1 MATELMRV
9 VSKKVTGKEVSFGHR
24 SVFPVQFDGQAVDRW
39 WKQLLVFKVFSK
51 VAGDKHPT
59 ILGVASIP
67 LRSLIQSPDLV
78 TISELPVKDK
88 TSPSR
93 TADQDSSQR
102 GNMIGLISVSMEL
115 ASDSKDFAS
124 ALAKTRV
131 AEMQGAKI
139 VPLPSSDPRAG
150 LGHLTRQASS
160 PSSSKHASPGR
171 HQNRDGDQSRT
182 VGKSSGAL
190 SSGHPEADVGH
201 SETETTQTTKTN
213 RETTPKHQDGYEA
226 LTLHSLLYVRDG
238 HLTTSSIPGQT
249 MPSPHPYPSL
259 QYSSGGRDRVV
270 NNTYL
275 VGRMFWLDD
284 AARSDVCWGTTQPA
298 FDFVQ
303 VSPVLLTQSLLER
316 MRNNFTVI
324 EVWDKKTS
332 AQHDQLLGIAKL
344 PLHQLYMSYRD
355 QRIGKTLLKSQYPVV
370 AVDNEVPITDP
381 FTGQRCG
388 QLTIL
393 LALGSQQQVSA
404 LQRLKSIRRDAT
416 DVPERPIRYGERT
429 HVHSADQEVED
440 SGAVEHVF
448 EVVIEGIQGLPQL
461 EDSVWGEADCFIQ
474 YHFPH
479 QQQQLQQQQEF
490 GGLIQ
495 DSSLTLRPHRTPT
508 TLCVP
513 DPVFND
519 VCRHRVI
526 LVQGTPVQRELL
538 TDIMWYLSSYINFF
552 LTACAGVGGHAGG
565 IPFEVWC
572 RFYYPNVRDQ
582 VIAKATLPL
591 AKLCAMVTMQ
601 RRGEP
606 SVQTFSLPL
615 RTHQDDQ
622 ERAAE
627 ESSPKLRDS
636 GLLDV
641 TVSYRQTVI
650 QHKTHPSRER
660 GAGGGGPHVSLALAI
675 HRACGLKSAATSLAR
690 HDNGMQYTSQ
700 VGVNSYIK
708 IQLSFMAKDE
718 MRVTRTIARSFCPE
732 YNHHVE
738 LPCPLLLAPG
748 EGEEEEDV
756 MSLAEAL
763 ESADLIL
770 QVWHQ
775 VPGFRTGESERP
787 HQVEDTLP
795 RGGGGGMMGHRVI
808 AETGDIL
815 IGSATIPLVKLLANR
830 TGLEGWFPISLPLLG
845 WDTAPL
851 PRQHDPLSDTPDD
864 TPQPHPKLLDRVAGG
879 VELAVKFRHQG
890 DRERVID
897 AGRKVGWS
905 PDSLVLED
913 VEQIWDDGVQD
924 QGSSSSLS
932 CEVTIDVDGAWFPVQ
947 PSLRPGQTQLDPH
960 TKAYIRYKFYDK
972 GAVCSKLCYLDQT
985 GDGQLCADLK
995 HCHVLH
1001 ANQSQ
1006 PFAWYLR
1013 EEQLEVQLWL
1023 SYNSELPEESK
1034 ARPRHRD
1041 KLIGCTY
1048 IDLSPL
1054 CHQRVKR
1061 HRVSGVFPLFKPG
1074 CADMGGACLRA
1085 HVTMRVTSEQ
1095 KPVTF
1100 QQDQHKR
1107 VQDEESVDEETRPSD
1122 DTKEGEGVK
1131 ERVKEEEEERQKNQP
1146 VWMTVVVE
1154 RAMRLSD
1161 FTDPSR
1167 VESVAPSSYVTFQ
1180 SAVGPSPAVTP
1191 TVPSSNN
1198 PQWKYIRDVAISPQL
1213 LDNQS
1218 LIFKIWHQISSKQDS
1233 TCDRVLGFIAVDLGP
1248 LLAGIRSLDGWY
1260 NIMDFS
1266 GQTLGQIKI
1275 SITPKESLSPLRHS
1289 PKQRA
1294 MLGSPN
1300 SSNLFSR
1307 APLPP
1312 PHYLLSSLPSSSNRP
1327 GNSLPSTH
1335 PAVRSLNH
1343 FEQHLEGV
1351 RQFHGK
1357 LQDRLRSLHRM
1368 ETDSGSSED
1377 GIQHT
1382 VTQNHPEVGI
1392 QQSDFRSHL
1401 SERTPSSSYL
1411 LETFRKNMEELDELH
1426 QRLKTKLSGGETP
1439 SSSALPNAASHHHG
1453 NSGSDAERRRMS
1465 ADDVNGDGGGQV
1477 GHSGQYGA
1485 GNMVVDDG
1493 TVPHG
1498 SENNNQQHH
1507 HHHHHN
1513 LQQHNYQDHLE
1524 SSHSTFLID
1533 KEERTDGR
1541 EDDERTSNW
1550 STEGDPSD
1558 EALRD
1563 YTHRDGGSRGGD
1575 EEDTRNGR
1583 VTMDPKYENSGMRRE
1598 DVGGEDGDD
1607 DGRHQFLEDG
1617 ARGDDEDSMIY
1628 VRPLNDISCP
1638 AFSNGIN
1645 DDVISP
1651 PSSRPPHYIPSSSSH
1666 RYTSEHH
1673 DKDEL
1678 HHHGDDEIKPSD
1690 GIDDD
1695 LLAGND
1701 RLGGRIGVEEYQDSN
1716 TIHTKDDGYY
1726 ANQISDA
1733 FSGGRGG
1740 DGEQDGLHS
1749 YPGTDPVHKAGF
1761 DGMGRD
1767 MVQGGHAQQEDA
1779 VQGHHKNASS
1789 TLPDFFLPPTDLE
1802 ASMRALYNTVSGPPS
1817 HELSARDQAK
1827 FEAAHEM
1834 AQRLGSGGQQR
1845 SQAASRTTL
1854 PFSYKQPTADQAKRI
1869 AKIFSAKF

>member
-1 MATELMRV
+1 
-9 VSKKVTGKEVSFGHR
+9 
-24 SVFPVQFDGQAVDRW
+24 
-39 WKQLLVFKVFSK
+39 
-51 VAGDKHPT
+51 
-59 ILGVASIP
+59 
-67 LRSLIQSPDLV
+67 
-78 TISELPVKDK
+78 
-88 TSPSR
+88 
-93 TADQDSSQR
+93 
-102 GNMIGLISVSMEL
+102 
-115 ASDSKDFAS
+115 
-124 ALAKTRV
+124 
-131 AEMQGAKI
+131 
-139 VPLPSSDPRAG
+139 
-150 LGHLTRQASS
+150 
-160 PSSSKHASPGR
+160 
-171 HQNRDGDQSRT
+171 
-182 VGKSSGAL
+182 
-190 SSGHPEADVGH
+190 
-201 SETETTQTTKTN
+201 
-213 RETTPKHQDGYEA
+213 
-226 LTLHSLLYVRDG
+226 
-238 HLTTSSIPGQT
+238 
-249 MPSPHPYPSL
+249 
-259 QYSSGGRDRVV
+259 
-270 NNTYL
+270 
-275 VGRMFWLDD
+275 
-284 AARSDVCWGTTQPA
+284 
-298 FDFVQ
+298 
-303 VSPVLLTQSLLER
+303 
-316 MRNNFTVI
+316 
-324 EVWDKKTS
+324 
-332 AQHDQLLGIAKL
+332 
-344 PLHQLYMSYRD
+344 
-355 QRIGKTLLKSQYPVV
+355 YPVV
-370 AVDNEVPITDP
+370 AVDNELPITDP

-416 DVPERPIRYGERT
+416 DVPERPVRYGERA

-440 SGAVEHVF
+440 SGAALSIHLSPSPTHFVYLFPFCNTVEHVF

-538 TDIMWYLSSYINFF
+538 T
-552 LTACAGVGGHAGG
+552 ACAGVGGHAGG

-627 ESSPKLRDS
+627 ESGPKLRDS

-660 GAGGGGPHVSLALAI
+660 GATGGGPHVSLALAI

-690 HDNGMQYTSQ
+690 HDNGMQYPSQ

-748 EGEEEEDV
+748 EGEEDDDV

-808 AETGDIL
+808 AETGDVL

-830 TGLEGWFPISLPLLG
+830 TGLEGWFPISLPPLG

-851 PRQHDPLSDTPDD
+851 PRQHDPLSDTPE
-864 TPQPHPKLLDRVAGG
+864 PHPKLLDRVAGG
-879 VELAVKFRHQG
+879 VELAVKFGHQG

-913 VEQIWDDGVQD
+913 VEQIWDEGVQD

-932 CEVTIDVDGAWFPVQ
+932 CEVTIDVDAAWFPVQ

-995 HCHVLH
+995 HCQVLH

-1041 KLIGCTY
+1041 KLIGCSY

-1095 KPVTF
+1095 KPVTT
-1100 QQDQHKR
+1100 QQDQRKR
-1107 VQDEESVDEETRPSD
+1107 VHDEESLDEETLPSD
-1122 DTKEGEGVK
+1122 KAKEGEG
-1131 ERVKEEEEERQKNQP
+1131 VKEEEEERQKNQP

-1167 VESVAPSSYVTFQ
+1167 VESIAPSSYVTFQ

-1198 PQWKYIRDVAISPQL
+1198 PQWKYTRDVAISPQL

-1266 GQTLGQIKI
+1266 GQTLGQIK
-1275 SITPKESLSPLRHS
+1275 
-1289 PKQRA
+1289 
-1294 MLGSPN
+1294 GSPN

-1312 PHYLLSSLPSSSNRP
+1312 PHYLSSSSSSSNRP
-1327 GNSLPSTH
+1327 GSSLPSTR

-1351 RQFHGK
+1351 REFHGK

-1377 GIQHT
+1377 GFQHPVIQ
-1382 VTQNHPEVGI
+1382 NPPEVGI
-1392 QQSDFRSHL
+1392 QQSDFRSHLL

-1439 SSSALPNAASHHHG
+1439 SSSSLPNAASHHHG

-1465 ADDVNGDGGGQV
+1465 SDDVNGDGGEQV
-1477 GHSGQYGA
+1477 GHNGQYGA
-1485 GNMVVDDG
+1485 GNMVVDNG
-1493 TVPHG
+1493 AVPHG
-1498 SENNNQQHH
+1498 NENNNQQHH
-1507 HHHHHN
+1507 HHHHHD
-1513 LQQHNYQDHLE
+1513 LQRHDHQDHLG
-1524 SSHSTFLID
+1524 SGHRTILSD
-1533 KEERTDGR
+1533 GVERTDVR

-1563 YTHRDGGSRGGD
+1563 YTDRDGGSRGGD
-1575 EEDTRNGR
+1575 KEDTRNGR
-1583 VTMDPKYENSGMRRE
+1583 VMMDPQYENSGMKRE
-1598 DVGGEDGDD
+1598 DVGGEDEDD

-1638 AFSNGIN
+1638 AFSNGVN

-1651 PSSRPPHYIPSSSSH
+1651 PSSRPPHYIPSSSH

-1673 DKDEL
+1673 DEDEL
-1678 HHHGDDEIKPSD
+1678 HQHRDDKFKPSD

-1695 LLAGND
+1695 LFAGTD
-1701 RLGGRIGVEEYQDSN
+1701 RLGGRIDAEEYQGSN
-1716 TIHTKDDGYY
+1716 TIHTTEDGYH
-1726 ANQISDA
+1726 ANQIIDS
-1733 FSGGRGG
+1733 F
-1740 DGEQDGLHS
+1740 
-1749 YPGTDPVHKAGF
+1749 
-1761 DGMGRD
+1761 RD
-1767 MVQGGHAQQEDA
+1767 MADGGHAQHEDA
-1779 VQGHHKNASS
+1779 LQGYRTDGLQNLATPSDHTNSASS
-1789 TLPDFFLPPTDLE
+1789 HTDS
-1802 ASMRALYNTVSGPPS
+1802 ASNVVRTRSSTGTSGSGPDDECS
-1817 HELSARDQAK
+1817 NVGIRGSSQDDDWSNARVRDGDLDDDDVVVEDGIVLTLNAQEAELQRRQLELKEVERSAAVRPKAYPFQS
-1827 FEAAHEM
+1827 M
-1834 AQRLGSGGQQR
+1834 LGLI
-1845 SQAASRTTL
+1845 TL
-1854 PFSYKQPTADQAKRI
+1854 S
-1869 AKIFSAKF
+1869 

>member
-1 MATELMRV
+1 
-9 VSKKVTGKEVSFGHR
+9 
-24 SVFPVQFDGQAVDRW
+24 
-39 WKQLLVFKVFSK
+39 
-51 VAGDKHPT
+51 
-59 ILGVASIP
+59 
-67 LRSLIQSPDLV
+67 
-78 TISELPVKDK
+78 
-88 TSPSR
+88 
-93 TADQDSSQR
+93 
-102 GNMIGLISVSMEL
+102 MEL

-139 VPLPSSDPRAG
+139 VPLPSSDRRVG
-150 LGHLTRQASS
+150 LTHLTG
-160 PSSSKHASPGR
+160 HASPPSQPSSR
-171 HQNRDGDQSRT
+171 HTSPKSHQAKDGSGYRTTGKSCAAVPFGHPGPDIDNFGGEYADDQTIQSTKKKNRDTSPNQQG
-182 VGKSSGAL
+182 GF
-190 SSGHPEADVGH
+190 
-201 SETETTQTTKTN
+201 
-213 RETTPKHQDGYEA
+213 EA

-238 HLTTSSIPGQT
+238 HLNTPIIPGHS
-249 MPSPHPYPSL
+249 MPRPHPHPTL
-259 QYSSGGRDRVV
+259 QYTSGGRDRLVH
-270 NNTYL
+270 NTYL

-284 AARSDVCWGTTQPA
+284 AARSDVCWGTTQPN
-298 FDFVQ
+298 FDYVQ

-370 AVDNEVPITDP
+370 AVDNEIPINDP

-416 DVPERPIRYGERT
+416 DVPERPVHYGERAN
-429 HVHSADQEVED
+429 VHTADQEVED
-440 SGAVEHVF
+440 TGAVEHVF
-448 EVVIEGIQGLPQL
+448 EVVIESIQGLPQL

-490 GGLIQ
+490 GGLLQ
-495 DSSLTLRPHRTPT
+495 DNSLTLRPHHTPT

-519 VCRHRVI
+519 VCRHRIV
-526 LVQGTPVQRELL
+526 LVQGTPVQREL
-538 TDIMWYLSSYINFF
+538 

-615 RTHQDDQ
+615 RTHQDDHQ
-622 ERAAE
+622 RAADE
-627 ESSPKLRDS
+627 TGAMLHDS

-650 QHKTHPSRER
+650 QHRTNPSRAI
-660 GAGGGGPHVSLALAI
+660 GATAGGPHVSLALTI
-675 HRACGLKSAATSLAR
+675 LRACGLKSAATSLAR
-690 HDNGMQYTSQ
+690 HDNGMQYPSQ

-718 MRVTRTIARSFCPE
+718 VRVTRTIARSFCPE

-738 LPCPLLLAPG
+738 LPCPLLLAPR
-748 EGEEEEDV
+748 EGEDDDV

-775 VPGFRTGESERP
+775 VPGFREGDGERP
-787 HQVEDTLP
+787 HIEDALL
-795 RGGGGGMMGHRVI
+795 RGSGGGMRGHRVI
-808 AETGDIL
+808 ADTGDIL
-815 IGSATIPLVKLLANR
+815 IGSATIALVKLLANR
-830 TGLEGWFPISLPLLG
+830 TGLEGWFPISLPPIG
-845 WDTAPL
+845 WDTTPH

-864 TPQPHPKLLDRVAGG
+864 TPQPHTKLLDRVAGG
-879 VELAVKFRHQG
+879 VELAVKFGHQA

-913 VEQIWDDGVQD
+913 AQEIWDDGPQD

-947 PSLRPGQTQLDPH
+947 SSLRPGQSQLDPH

-985 GDGQLCADLK
+985 GEGQLCADLK

-1001 ANQSQ
+1001 TNQSL

-1023 SYNSELPEESK
+1023 SYSTELHKESK

-1041 KLIGCTY
+1041 RLIGCAY

-1061 HRVSGVFPLFKPG
+1061 HRVSGVFPMYKPG

-1095 KPVTF
+1095 KPITTH
-1100 QQDQHKR
+1100 QTDLCKR
-1107 VQDEESVDEETRPSD
+1107 IRDDESIDEETQPNQ
-1122 DTKEGEGVK
+1122 DTKESKGVQEK
-1131 ERVKEEEEERQKNQP
+1131 VNEEEGDRQKNQP
-1146 VWMTVVVE
+1146 VWMTVIVE

-1167 VESVAPSSYVTFQ
+1167 AESISPSSYVTFQ
-1180 SAVGPSPAVTP
+1180 SAIGPSPAVTP
-1191 TVPSSNN
+1191 TVSNSNN
-1198 PQWKYIRDVAISPQL
+1198 PQWKYNRDVAISPQL

-1218 LIFKIWHQISSKQDS
+1218 LVFKIWHQISSKQDS
-1233 TCDRVLGFIAVDLGP
+1233 TCDRVLGFTSVDLGP

-1294 MLGSPN
+1294 ILGSPN

-1312 PHYLLSSLPSSSNRP
+1312 PHYLLPSSSNHP
-1327 GNSLPSTH
+1327 VSGLPSSH
-1335 PAVRSLNH
+1335 PAARSLDH
-1343 FEQHLEGV
+1343 FQQHLEGV
-1351 RQFHGK
+1351 REFHGK
-1357 LQDRLRSLHRM
+1357 LQERLRSLHRM
-1368 ETDSGSSED
+1368 ETDTGSSD
-1377 GIQHT
+1377 GGTQHT
-1382 VTQNHPEVGI
+1382 VTQDPPKI
-1392 QQSDFRSHL
+1392 RTQQSDYQSHL
-1401 SERTPSSSYL
+1401 AERTPSSSYL
-1411 LETFRKNMEELDELH
+1411 LENFRKNMEELDELH
-1426 QRLKTKLSGGETP
+1426 QRLKTKLSGGET
-1439 SSSALPNAASHHHG
+1439 SSQNPATHHHG
-1453 NSGSDAERRRMS
+1453 NAGSDAERRPIS
-1465 ADDVNGDGGGQV
+1465 GDGNGIGAKQGGEF
-1477 GHSGQYGA
+1477 STFD
-1485 GNMVVDDG
+1485 NVVDDQ
-1493 TVPHG
+1493 TDSHG
-1498 SENNNQQHH
+1498 NANNNRHHHQQHH
-1507 HHHHHN
+1507 QQYDHQNQHH
-1513 LQQHNYQDHLE
+1513 QQYHDQDHLE
-1524 SSHSTFLID
+1524 GHRTVLD
-1533 KEERTDGR
+1533 DGVERTDSR
-1541 EDDERTSNW
+1541 DDDDRTSNW
-1550 STEGDPSD
+1550 STEGYPSD
-1558 EALRD
+1558 EALHG
-1563 YTHRDGGSRGGD
+1563 YTHKDRDNHLGNGG
-1575 EEDTRNGR
+1575 
-1583 VTMDPKYENSGMRRE
+1583 VMMDLKYDYSNRRE
-1598 DVGGEDGDD
+1598 DTGREDDGGDDGD
-1607 DGRHQFLEDG
+1607 GGGGTHQFLEDG
-1617 ARGDDEDSMIY
+1617 ATGGDYEDSVVY
-1628 VRPLNDISCP
+1628 VRPLNDISSP
-1638 AFSNGIN
+1638 AFSNGIS

-1651 PSSRPPHYIPSSSSH
+1651 PSSRPRPFLPCNAVEDEVRYHRDGQHKSSH
-1666 RYTSEHH
+1666 M
-1673 DKDEL
+1673 
-1678 HHHGDDEIKPSD
+1678 
-1690 GIDDD
+1690 DDD
-1695 LLAGND
+1695 LLTNTD
-1701 RLGGRIGVEEYQDSN
+1701 RLSGRNDVEEYSN
-1716 TIHTKDDGYY
+1716 NFDFMEDNYHG
-1726 ANQISDA
+1726 NQISDA
-1733 FSGGRGG
+1733 FHDGRGG
-1740 DGEQDGLHS
+1740 DEDHEGLQSYQGMDPTHHDGSDGIDKVMVDDSQAEQDNVLQGYRTDDLQNLATQSDHTTS
-1749 YPGTDPVHKAGF
+1749 ASDHTDVTSNMVRTRSSTGTSGSSPD
-1761 DGMGRD
+1761 DGGMREGNHGSDGILGRVGD
-1767 MVQGGHAQQEDA
+1767 GDLDDDDVVEDGIVLTLNAQEAELQRQQLELEEAERSAA
-1779 VQGHHKNASS
+1779 VRPKEHLKNTINN

-1802 ASMRALYNTVSGPPS
+1802 ASMRALYNTVSGPTS
-1817 HELSARDQAK
+1817 HELNARDRAK
-1827 FEAAHEM
+1827 FEAAQEM
-1834 AQRLGSGGQQR
+1834 AQRLGSGGQQK
-1845 SQAASRTTL
+1845 SQAATRTPL